1 MMNFIISGI
10 VAVIAMTLFSA
21 IYNTFTKDEFREPN
35 LLTQIFKKLFQRTL
49 HKPLYVY
56 GYGGLPGHP
65 TYGDF
70 DLCAP
75 GRLATPK
82 SVIPAGSVGW
92 VGTQGGITTMD
103 APGGW
108 NILGSTPMKLFNVTS
123 ADPCKIKPGQSVQFY
138 PISLKEFDAY
148 C

>member
-56 GYGGLPGHP
+56 GWLVHFLIGFVFLGLYEFTWRWFAIERSIDIAVLFGLVSGFLGIIGWYFMFKAVRY
-65 TYGDF
+65 TYHF
-70 DLCAP
+70 NYAHYYFHLV
-75 GRLATPK
+75 LAHIVF
-82 SVIPAGSVGW
+82 SVVAVF
-92 VGTQGGITTMD
+92 VYMQ
-103 APGGW
+103 
-108 NILGSTPMKLFNVTS
+108 
-123 ADPCKIKPGQSVQFY
+123 
-138 PISLKEFDAY
+138 
-148 C
+148 